1 MDVCSIVLADD
12 HVMFRQGV
20 KRIIEETPGLEVV
33 GEANDG
39 LELLN
44 LLKARIPELVL
55 LDISMPHLRGLEA
68 IREIKKLYPRVKVIF
83 LTMHRSREFLHQA
96 LEAGADGFLLK
107 EDADFELLR
116 AIQTVRGEKNSSQP
130 SCPPRWRIWPCGT
143 RSADP
148 NPLYPPGKDHR
159 QAPGRR
165 QDSQGNCGAPVYQ
178 HLHGAPAPGQHHA
191 ETQPEETGR
200 PHQVRPQPGHH
211 YRPPLILYEN
221 SREASLRAKAGV
233 PGATEGPGL
242 PA

>member
-39 LELLN
+39 LELLS
-44 LLKARIPELVL
+44 LLKARLPELVI

-68 IREIKKLYPRVKVIF
+68 TREIKKLYPRVKVIF
-83 LTMHRSREFLHQA
+83 LTMHRSREFLQQA

-116 AIQTVRGEKNSSQP
+116 AIQTVRGGKKFISTLLSTEMADLALRDQ
-130 SCPPRWRIWPCGT
+130 
-143 RSADP
+143 SADP
-148 NPLYPPGKDHR
+148 DPLYPPGKDHR
-159 QAPGRR
+159 QAPGGR
-165 QDSQGNCGAPVYQ
+165 QDSQGNCGPPVYQ
-178 HLHGAPAPGQHHA
+178 RLHGAPAPGKHHA

-211 YRPPLILYEN
+211 HRPPLILYEQ
-221 SREASLRAKAGV
+221 L
-233 PGATEGPGL
+233 
-242 PA
+242 

>member
-44 LLKARIPELVL
+44 LLKARLPELVI

-68 IREIKKLYPRVKVIF
+68 IQEIKKLYPRVKVIF
-83 LTMHRSREFLHQA
+83 LTMHRSREFLQQA

-116 AIQTVRGEKNSSQP
+116 AIQTVRGGKKFISTLLSSEMADLALRDHPADSDPLSPREKT
-130 SCPPRWRIWPCGT
+130 IVK
-143 RSADP
+143 
-148 NPLYPPGKDHR
+148 LLVEGKT
-159 QAPGRR
+159 PKEI
-165 QDSQGNCGAPVYQ
+165 
-178 HLHGAPAPGQHHA
+178 A
-191 ETQPEETGR
+191 E
-200 PHQVRPQPGHH
+200 
-211 YRPPLILYEN
+211 ILYISVFTVRRHREN
-221 SREASLRAKAGV
+221 ILRKLNLKRLADLIRYALSRGI
-233 PGATEGPGL
+233 TTGP
-242 PA
+242 P